1 MTHFGIVWAIEMVKV
16 GGERWEVGGNIG
28 CGGEV
33 VVVNKQKLNDMF
45 GTVTVPMLN
54 IIIYFKIIL

>member
-1 MTHFGIVWAIEMVKV
+1 M
-16 GGERWEVGGNIG
+16 GGNIG

-33 VVVNKQKLNDMF
+33 VVVNKQKLNNMF